1 MFIIWLESK
10 SQLLEIQRK
19 NNWFVCIWM
28 WNNTSI
34 AITSVETIINDN
46 QMGLKIR
53 QYLIKITF

>member
-1 MFIIWLESK
+1 
-10 SQLLEIQRK
+10 
-19 NNWFVCIWM
+19 M

-53 QYLIKITF
+53 HYLIKITF